1 VNSVTYRLV
10 MFRPVAITVFSVLSL
25 VAVALIREVFSS
37 HDPILVVFIV
47 LWLAALVWNG
57 YWFLFRIA
65 YEIGVIDGST
75 LRWRTMLATHEALLT
90 RVKGVKTPFGPFGAG
105 RRMII
110 VEGATSPMLLAS
122 RGFDEVAAMIA
133 RHRPDLSI
141 STSWYDRAA
150 VRFSNTGIQW
160 RRLGGGAG
168 S

>member
-1 VNSVTYRLV
+1 MTYRLV
-10 MFRPVAITVFSVLSL
+10 MFRPVAITVFALLCL
-25 VAVALIREVFSS
+25 VAAALIRELFSS

-65 YEIGVIDGST
+65 YEVGVVNGST
-75 LRWRTMLATHEALLT
+75 LRWRTVLSTHEVPIA
-90 RVKGVKTPFGPFGAG
+90 RVTAVNTPFGPFGAG
-105 RRMII
+105 RRRIV

-122 RGFDEVAAMIA
+122 AGFDEVAAMVA

-150 VRFSNTGIQW
+150 VRFSNAGVRW
-160 RRLGGGAG
+160 RRVGGG
-168 S
+168 